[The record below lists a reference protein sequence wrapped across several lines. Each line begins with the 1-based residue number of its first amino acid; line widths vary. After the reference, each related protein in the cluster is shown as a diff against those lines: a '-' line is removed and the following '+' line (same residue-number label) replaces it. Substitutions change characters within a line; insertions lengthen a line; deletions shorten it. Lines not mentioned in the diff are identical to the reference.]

1 MRVLLVNA
9 RKLYMEKQK
18 QEFDDLMADFLT
30 GSLSEEDARHFYG
43 LLKSD
48 IRYRRRYKEMAK
60 VHAKSFI
67 PFFEKEKKD
76 NYDQLIRQLET
87 AGKLRH
93 ALFVPWQKA
102 GRIAAAVLLLITTSI
117 ATYYVYN
124 DWVTPENTTLCKMEV
139 PHGSQSKVVLPDG
152 SEVCLN
158 SGSVLE
164 YEPDFGKGHTRE
176 VRLTGEGYFQVSKDA
191 GRPFIVHTNDI
202 HVKVLGTVFNMRAY
216 ANDKVIELSLI
227 EGKVNVFSRSETNG
241 NVILRP
247 NERLT
252 YDKSSKKM
260 WTDKV
265 DAKRFAQWTT
275 GRLNFVNASLVD
287 IMKDVERKYNVRVV
301 VDSEHMKGEIFSG
314 SISPK
319 LTIDEILDYIDVDNK
334 YRWERSGNVVTISD
348 K

>member
-1 MRVLLVNA
+1 
-9 RKLYMEKQK
+9 MEKQK
-18 QEFDDLMADFLT
+18 HEFDDLMADFLI
-30 GSLSEEDARHFYG
+30 GSLSEEEVRHFND
-43 LLKSD
+43 LLRSD
-48 IRYRRRYKEMAK
+48 IRYRQRYKEMAK

-67 PFFEKEKKD
+67 LLFEKEKKG
-76 NYDQLIRQLET
+76 NYDQLARQLET
-87 AGKLRH
+87 AGGFRQ
-93 ALFVPWQKA
+93 AWFVPWQKL
-102 GRIAAAVLLLITTSI
+102 GRIAATVLLLITTSI
-117 ATYYVYN
+117 ATYYIYN
-124 DWVTPENTTLCKMEV
+124 DWVTPQNTTLCKMEV

-164 YEPDFGKGHTRE
+164 YEPDFGRSHTRE
-176 VRLTGEGYFQVSKDA
+176 VRLVGEGYFQVSKDP

-241 NVILRP
+241 NVILLP

-287 IMKDVERKYNVRVV
+287 IMKDIERKYNVRIVI
-301 VDSEHMKGEIFSG
+301 DSESMQKEIFSG

-334 YRWERSGNVVTISD
+334 YCWKRSGNVVTISD